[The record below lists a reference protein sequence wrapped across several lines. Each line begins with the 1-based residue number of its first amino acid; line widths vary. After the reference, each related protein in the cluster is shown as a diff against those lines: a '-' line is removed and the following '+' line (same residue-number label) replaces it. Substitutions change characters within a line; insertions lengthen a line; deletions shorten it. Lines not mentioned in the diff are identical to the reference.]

1 MNVLVFIIL
10 LLLFSG
16 IFFLL
21 GYILSDKIKEKKRRE
36 ALKSAEGIIS
46 EAKREAEHIKEEA
59 RKEARDTLDRMRI
72 EFEKETRSV
81 KKDLQHRERRI
92 MEKENA
98 LDRKSEL
105 VGKKEQGLYRRE
117 RELQQRERA
126 VRAKEERYTQL
137 IEEQTKKLEE
147 ISGMTREEAKQMLIS
162 SLENEARRE
171 AAQMIK
177 EIKEKAKEEAEK
189 EAKRIISEAIQRCAT
204 DHVVETTVSVID
216 LPNDDMKGRIIGRE
230 GRNIRTFETLTGVE
244 VIVDDTPEAVTISS
258 FDPIRREIA
267 RIALEKLIKDGRI
280 HPARIEEVVEKTKKE
295 MEEIIRNVGEE
306 TALEL
311 GIPDLHP
318 EIKKLLGRLKYR
330 TSYGQNV
337 LLHSKEVAYL
347 AGIMAGE
354 LKLDVLT
361 AKRAG
366 LLHDIGKALDQHHE
380 GTHALIGAD
389 ILRRYGEDPVVVNAV
404 AAHHEEVEPES
415 PIAVLIQ
422 AADAISGSR
431 PGARRETLEAYIK
444 RVEKLE
450 EIASSFDG
458 VGKAYAMQA
467 GREIRIIVEPD
478 RVSDEDLSTLA
489 SEIAEKIQR
498 ELRYPGQIKVTV
510 IREKRAVEYAK

>member
-21 GYILSDKIKEKKRRE
+21 GYILSDKIKEKKRKE
-36 ALKSAEGIIS
+36 ALKSAEDIIS

-59 RKEARDTLDRMRI
+59 RREARDTLDRMRI

-105 VGKKEQGLYRRE
+105 LGKKEQELYRRE

-171 AAQMIK
+171 AAQLIR